1 MFSESDSI
9 KNCSM
14 KKPGLVL
21 QEVKVKNTRLWIAD
35 PEASYVE
42 AFREYVNLKK
52 SHLFQVRMCTEQDQ
66 LVKALSAE
74 EIEILLISAKW
85 YEKLEDFIRNECV
98 IFLSEGS
105 LPKELNR
112 FPAVYKYQSV
122 ENILREIMY
131 YYSDQDEDAYYTQVQ
146 RDNRVIGV
154 YSPSEGI
161 RKNKFA
167 LTLGQVI
174 AEDRNVLY
182 LNLEECSGLSEIL
195 DGSHWN
201 LTDLIYYLRQNKA
214 SFLYR
219 LNSMIR
225 KLDRMDYI
233 PPCESYTDFQQI
245 TAEEWQRLLH
255 LIRTQST
262 YDVIILD
269 FGNITGHETDLLRQC
284 SGIYVPAGPDLL
296 SQGRI
301 GQWEKH
307 LQVSDGMDILER
319 LQKLELP
326 ECGMG
331 PCSEEDFFMLPQQ
344 ELGTFVRGLL
354 RE

>member
-1 MFSESDSI
+1 M
-9 KNCSM
+9 
-14 KKPGLVL
+14 
-21 QEVKVKNTRLWIAD
+21 KNTRLWIAD
-35 PEASYVE
+35 PEVSYAE

-66 LVKALSAE
+66 LVKALSE
-74 EIEILLISAKW
+74 EKIEILLISAEW
-85 YEKLEDFIRNECV
+85 YENVKDFIRNECV
-98 IFLSEGS
+98 IFLSAGS

-112 FPAVYKYQSV
+112 FPAVYKYQSA

-131 YYSDQDEDAYYTQVQ
+131 YYSEQDEEECYTQVQ
-146 RDNRVIGV
+146 RDNRVIGI
-154 YSPSEGI
+154 YSPSEGV

-182 LNLEECSGLSEIL
+182 LNLEECSGFSEIL

-219 LNSMIR
+219 FNSMIK

-233 PPCESYTDFQQI
+233 PPCESYADFQQI

-269 FGNITGHETDLLRQC
+269 FGNVTGHEVDLLRQC
-284 SGIYVPAGPDLL
+284 SGIYVPAGPDLI
-296 SQGRI
+296 SQGRL

-307 LQVSDGMDILER
+307 LQVSDGMDILEK

-326 ECGMG
+326 EFGMDLY
-331 PCSEEDFFMLPQQ
+331 CEEDLFMLPQQ
-344 ELGTFVRGLL
+344 EPAFFIRGLL
-354 RE
+354 EE